1 MIRQKVSQA
10 DLAAMAGVARENV
23 SRVLHE
29 WTMVQQKLG
38 PAYKR
43 MAVEEG
49 IAGGAPGML
58 ATSFAIA

>member
-29 WTMVQQKLG
+29 WTSRSLVTRFAGYYYLEDLTQLQRE
-38 PAYKR
+38 A
-43 MAVEEG
+43 EE
-49 IAGGAPGML
+49 
-58 ATSFAIA
+58 